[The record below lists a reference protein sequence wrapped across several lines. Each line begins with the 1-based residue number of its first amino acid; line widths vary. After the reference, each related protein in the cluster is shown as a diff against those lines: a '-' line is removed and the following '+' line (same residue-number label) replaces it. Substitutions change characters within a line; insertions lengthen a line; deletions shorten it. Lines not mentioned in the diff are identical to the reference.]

1 MQSSL
6 QRVSRE
12 SPPGLETV
20 ESERLRIRA
29 RLAAGKLEL
38 PILPDVVAGVL
49 RAASDPDTDARK
61 LAELV
66 RTDAAIAAHVLR
78 VANSSY
84 FSRGT
89 PVVSLQHAVSRLGIK
104 TLRDILLIV
113 TCDQKLFRSGTRGP
127 EVREELRVSLATAA
141 FAQEIARVCRRNVE
155 GSFLAGLLHHVG
167 RPVLYAEL
175 AAFEAKDAHH
185 EVAVTAL
192 TDELHAEVGAEMLT
206 LWQLPRE
213 LSLAVRFHHCPE
225 DAKDA
230 KGAASIVA
238 VASDVARATLRHAG
252 ELEISALATHPLLS
266 SFDLHPDDMAPVLAR
281 RAEIATSLQ
290 GGS

>member
-1 MQSSL
+1 MHSTSH
-6 QRVSRE
+6 
-12 SPPGLETV
+12 PGLRVVTV
-20 ESERLRIRA
+20 GSKDAVDAERLRIRA
-29 RLAAGKLEL
+29 RLASGELEL

-66 RTDAAIAAHVLR
+66 RTDASVAAHVLR

-113 TCDQKLFRSGTRGP
+113 TCDQKLFRSASRGP
-127 EVREELRVSLATAA
+127 EVREELRMSLATAA

-155 GSFLAGLLHHVG
+155 GAFLAGLLHHVG

-175 AAFEAKDAHH
+175 AAFEACAG
-185 EVAVTAL
+185 ATIVTEL
-192 TDELHAEVGAEMLT
+192 TDELHAEVGAEMLK

-213 LSLAVRFHHCPE
+213 MSLAVQFHHCPE
-225 DAKDA
+225 DAKEA
-230 KGAASIVA
+230 KGTASILGVA
-238 VASDVARATLRHAG
+238 IAVARATLRHSTEAEVG
-252 ELEISALATHPLLS
+252 ALATHPLLS
-266 SFDLHPDDMAPVLAR
+266 VFDLHPDDMAPVLAR

-290 GGS
+290 GAS

>member
-1 MQSSL
+1 MQAPSLSGLSSD
-6 QRVSRE
+6 RPVRPDTAETERE
-12 SPPGLETV
+12 
-20 ESERLRIRA
+20 RIRA
-29 RLAAGKLEL
+29 RLASDSLEL

-113 TCDQKLFRSGTRGP
+113 TCDQKLFRSTTRAV
-127 EVREELRVSLATAA
+127 EVREELRMSLATAA
-141 FAQEIARVCRRNVE
+141 FAQEIARICRRNVE
-155 GSFLAGLLHHVG
+155 GAFLAGLLHHVG

-175 AAFEAKDAHH
+175 ASFEAHAGA
-185 EVAVTAL
+185 AVVTELA
-192 TDELHAEVGAEMLT
+192 DELHAEVGAEMLT
-206 LWQLPRE
+206 RWQLPRE
-213 LSLAVRFHHCPE
+213 LSLAVRFHHSPD
-225 DAKDA
+225 DAKEA
-230 KGAASIVA
+230 KATASIVA
-238 VASDVARATLRHAG
+238 VAADVARATLRHAG
-252 ELEISALATHPLLS
+252 DLEVAALATHPLLS
-266 SFDLHPDDMAPVLAR
+266 AFDLHPDDMAPVLAR
-281 RAEIATSLQ
+281 RAEIAASLQ
-290 GGS
+290 GAS